1 MNSTTVERINFIMNK
16 NLYNVI
22 AEILDIHRFFDDLRY
37 RYSTII
43 RNSIQYITNMERLHC
58 QSLPTYR
65 DWQML
70 LENLEEKVDVILYE
84 AECDITTAI
93 LSDAK
98 KECEAELSKEK
109 NS

>member
-1 MNSTTVERINFIMNK
+1 MNK

-22 AEILDIHRFFDDLRY
+22 AETLDILCYFEGLRAT
-37 RYSTII
+37 YSSNT
-43 RNSIQYITNMERLHC
+43 RHTLQYITDMEKLHC

-65 DWQML
+65 DWRML
-70 LENLEEKVDVILYE
+70 LENLEEKANVILYE
-84 AECDITTAI
+84 AERDIITAI

>member
-1 MNSTTVERINFIMNK
+1 MNK

-22 AEILDIHRFFDDLRY
+22 AEALDIHCYFDGLRAKYSSNTRHTLRY
-37 RYSTII
+37 
-43 RNSIQYITNMERLHC
+43 ITDMEKLHC

-65 DWQML
+65 DWRML
-70 LENLEEKVDVILYE
+70 LENLEEKANVILYE
-84 AECDITTAI
+84 AECDIITAI

-109 NS
+109 NRKRKTY